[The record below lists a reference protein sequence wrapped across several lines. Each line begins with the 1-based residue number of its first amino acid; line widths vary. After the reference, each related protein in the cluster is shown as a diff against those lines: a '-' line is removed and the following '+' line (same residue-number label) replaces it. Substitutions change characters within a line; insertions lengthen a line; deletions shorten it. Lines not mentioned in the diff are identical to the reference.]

1 VVVVRVNKYLSMFIL
16 SYSVFI
22 KMVSYVHVHVY
33 IYRILPSQ
41 IRCNGA
47 RYQGGL
53 LNEPTK
59 DVRSRFYT
67 CTNFLRALNIVPTHN
82 A

>member
-47 RYQGGL
+47 RYQGGSIKRTNQGCKVKIL
-53 LNEPTK
+53 HVHKL
-59 DVRSRFYT
+59 FT
-67 CTNFLRALNIVPTHN
+67 CTEYCPHS
-82 A
+82 

>member
-1 VVVVRVNKYLSMFIL
+1 MVVVRVNKYLSMFIL

-41 IRCNGA
+41 IRYRGG
-47 RYQGGL
+47 GGL

-59 DVRSRFYT
+59 DVRLRFYT
-67 CTNFLRALNIVPTHN
+67 CTKFLGALNIVPTHN